1 MAYQTLYRK
10 YRPKSFELV
19 FGQNTI
25 TKTLTNI
32 IKNNMH
38 IYLLVLEE
46 LVKQVVL
53 SYLQKQ

>member
-32 IKNNMH
+32 RKNDFLH
-38 IYLLVLEE
+38 WYQFIRVP
-46 LVKQVVL
+46 
-53 SYLQKQ
+53 STGGSIFR